1 MNFELTKTEQLFR
14 QMIREFA
21 ENEVK
26 PLAAEIDEEERFPV
40 FFVVFMHVSH
50 HQVLPTG
57 RLSTPYTSRFP
68 YPHAFPK
75 KFCRLL

>member
-40 FFVVFMHVSH
+40 ETVEKMAKLGIFGIPSVSYTH
-50 HQVLPTG
+50 LTLPTN
-57 RLSTPYTSRFP
+57 REV
-68 YPHAFPK
+68 
-75 KFCRLL
+75 